1 MYRNACVVDLRD
13 FEPDDLWSNFGVGGL
28 CALAGVLNTT
38 AFFVGDLNRGVVSM
52 SSGAGLS
59 ANRGE
64 GFFTGR
70 SGFKEA
76 SCWEVGVEHVEVEG
90 GGLEGVLVEV
100 TLQASSSLSS
110 SMSESSKASS
120 FGAL

>member
-1 MYRNACVVDLRD
+1 
-13 FEPDDLWSNFGVGGL
+13 
-28 CALAGVLNTT
+28 
-38 AFFVGDLNRGVVSM
+38 M

-59 ANRGE
+59 ASRGE

-70 SGFKEA
+70 SGLEEV
-76 SCWEVGVEHVEVEG
+76 SCWEVGVEHVEEEG
-90 GGLEGVLVEV
+90 SGLEGVLVEV
-100 TLQASSSLSS
+100 TLQASSS